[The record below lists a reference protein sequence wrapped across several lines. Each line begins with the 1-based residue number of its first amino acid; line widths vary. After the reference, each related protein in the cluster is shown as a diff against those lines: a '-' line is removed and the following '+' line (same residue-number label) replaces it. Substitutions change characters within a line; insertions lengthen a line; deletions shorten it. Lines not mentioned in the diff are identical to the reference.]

1 MQMMQST
8 TLQEAQLKS
17 NDALIPAAGSLDRR
31 PAGHLLLGSPSPP
44 PQQWLLCSEPS
55 KVSRSQS
62 PQDGV
67 RAPRASLLTSLH
79 CDPLGPFPQGPL

>member
-1 MQMMQST
+1 MQMMQSIT
-8 TLQEAQLKS
+8 PQEAQLKS
-17 NDALIPAAGSLDRR
+17 SDALSPYHQQGSLDTR

-55 KVSRSQS
+55 EVSRSQS

-67 RAPRASLLTSLH
+67 RAALLR
-79 CDPLGPFPQGPL
+79 LGPPCLSPDLAPL